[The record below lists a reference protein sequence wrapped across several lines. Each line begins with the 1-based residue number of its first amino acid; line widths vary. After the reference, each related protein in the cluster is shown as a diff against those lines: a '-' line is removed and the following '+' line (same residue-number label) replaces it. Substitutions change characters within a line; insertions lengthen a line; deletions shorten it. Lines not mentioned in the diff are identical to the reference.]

1 MNPIA
6 APESPLIAR
15 VKSWLFNRRSGSLAG
30 FLICVALLAYAYYL
44 QYAKGLE
51 PCPLCMLQRLAFF
64 ALAIAFLVA
73 AVHRAGVIG
82 ARAHGITGFLIAAAG
97 ASVSTRHV
105 WLQHTPESK
114 RPACGP
120 GFDFLMD
127 TFGPFDA
134 FKRILHG
141 SGECGAVDWTFL
153 GLSIP
158 EWTLAAFIALGAYA
172 LFLGFRSVPRREHA

>member
-1 MNPIA
+1 MSPIA
-6 APESPLIAR
+6 ADEPSPFAR
-15 VKSWLFNRRSGSLAG
+15 ARGWLFNRRSGNLTG
-30 FLICVALLAYAYYL
+30 FLICIALLAYAYYL
-44 QYAKGLE
+44 QYARGLE

-73 AVHRAGVIG
+73 AIHRAGVTG
-82 ARAHGITGFLIAAAG
+82 SRAYGVVSFLIAAAG
-97 ASVSTRHV
+97 ASVSMRHV
-105 WLQHTPESK
+105 WIQHTPESK

-127 TFGPFDA
+127 TFGPLDGVR
-134 FKRILHG
+134 RILHG

-158 EWTLAAFIALGAYA
+158 EWTLAAFVALGVFA
-172 LFLGFRSVPRREHA
+172 LILGFRSELRREKA